1 MCPESCGKLLNVH
14 EETTAVIA
22 PSAPDVLIVELAG
35 ALGSVRFEE
44 GVHDQ
49 TVRPLLGEDLP
60 DVTAVDGLIV
70 TGSDLSAH
78 QDEQRPLVEAARDLL
93 RHAVEL
99 GVPVLAIGS
108 GAQALALA
116 CDGHVESVAPTGPE
130 SGLISVRMRPDATA
144 DPVLGGVVTG
154 VGRDVLLPA
163 AHRDAITELP
173 EGAIWLA
180 SSNQYPFQAF
190 RIGSALGVQFQPQ
203 AGIEDVAAWVA
214 GNEVEAGAEPDQ
226 EASADDAGA
235 WAEAADE
242 LATMRSAIFEAFAAE
257 ATDRAHIALR

>member
-1 MCPESCGKLLNVH
+1 H

-49 TVRPLLGEDLP
+49 TVRPLLGEEFP

-78 QDEQRPLVEAARDLL
+78 QDEQRPLVDAARDLL

-116 CDGHVESVAPTGPE
+116 CDGQVEPVAPTGPE
-130 SGLISVRMRPDATA
+130 RGLISVRMRPDATA

-154 VGRDVLLPA
+154 VGRDVPVPA

-203 AGIEDVAAWVA
+203 AGIEDVAAWAA
-214 GNEVEAGAEPDQ
+214 GIEIEPDT
-226 EASADDAGA
+226 EPETSADDAGA
-235 WAEAADE
+235 WAAAADD
-242 LATMRSAIFEAFAAE
+242 LATMRTAIFGAFAAE